1 MSKRT
6 LPVIAIVGRT
16 NVGKST
22 LFNRLSYR
30 TKSVIYDAKGVT
42 RDFVSD
48 IVRWQ
53 HRMVE
58 LIDTGGISIGKHSSI
73 VDKHIYD
80 QAVDVIAQASA
91 VIFVCDGTVGLLP
104 EDRAIAKF
112 LHKQGKPVIVIIN
125 KVDCKVVREYVHEFE
140 RLGFSA
146 IVEVSAQHGNG
157 IDSLYISVAKHLPKE
172 KHIASIDHGYRVA
185 IVGKPNVGKSS
196 LLNLLAQKERTL
208 VADEAGTTRE
218 AIAEDIT
225 FCKQDVKL
233 IDTPGVRR
241 KRSVNDPLEQ
251 LMVKTSLRSIDSADV
266 VVLLVEAQQSRLS
279 DQELKLAF
287 YAFEQKHKPL
297 IIVFNKDDLSDEY
310 SRAMLQDHCDQYA
323 HLLDK
328 VEILTISCKTGKNVG
343 KVLTLVQKVRD
354 RATTPFEDM
363 EVTMY
368 LREQCDWRPLYRNR
382 QELIFRTAKR
392 IESKSVPT
400 FSLVVSHAPWWG
412 ESQLG
417 FLENQLRKKYELRSV
432 PVVFSIKTPNK
443 SHK

>member
-6 LPVIAIVGRT
+6 LPVIVIVGRT

-30 TKSVIYDAKGVT
+30 TKSVTYDRQGVT
-42 RDFVSD
+42 RDVVTD
-48 IVRWQ
+48 TVRWQ

-58 LIDTGGISIGKHSSI
+58 LIDTGGISMGKPDSV

-80 QAVDVIAQASA
+80 QAVTVIADANA
-91 VIFVCDGTVGLLP
+91 VVFVCDGTIGLVP

-112 LHKQGKPVIVIIN
+112 LHKQGKPVIVVIN
-125 KVDCKVVREYVHEFE
+125 KVDCKITQELMHEFD
-140 RLGFSA
+140 RLGFA
-146 IVEVSAQHGNG
+146 KVIALSAQHGRG
-157 IDSLYISVAKHLPKE
+157 MDKLYASVAQHLPQK
-172 KHIASIDHGYRVA
+172 KHIVSINHGYRVA

-241 KRSVNDPLEQ
+241 KRSVDDPLEL
-251 LMVKTSLRSIDSADV
+251 LMVKSSLRSIDSADV
-266 VVLLVEAQQSRLS
+266 VVLLVEAQQARMS

-287 YAFEQKHKPL
+287 YAFAKKHKPL
-297 IIVFNKDDLSDEY
+297 IIVFNKDDLSDDY
-310 SRAMLQDHCDQYA
+310 SRLMLGDYCDQYR

-328 VEILTISCKTGKNVG
+328 VETLTISCKTGKNVG
-343 KVLTLVQKVRD
+343 KVLQLVQKVRD

-363 EVTMY
+363 EITMF
-368 LREQCDWRPLYRNR
+368 LREQCDRRPLYRNR
-382 QELIFRTAKR
+382 QELIFRTARR
-392 IESKSVPT
+392 IETKSVPT
-400 FSLVVSHAPWWG
+400 FSLVVSHAPLWG

-417 FLENQLRKKYELRSV
+417 YLENQLRGKYELRSV
-432 PVVFSIKTPNK
+432 PVVFSIKTPRK
-443 SHK
+443 S